1 MASLAFTDG
10 FVSFGGTDISDYVK
24 SVTLDYAAEMLDETA
39 MGDTTRTMIG
49 GLKTWSASLEMNQDF
64 ADGLID
70 EILFAL
76 VGTTGTLIVRPTS
89 SAVSA
94 SNPNYTGTG
103 VVENYP
109 PFGNSVGDLAS
120 TSITIQ
126 SAGALSRATA

>member
-1 MASLAFTDG
+1 MSSLAFTDG

-70 EILFAL
+70 EILFPL

-89 SAVSA
+89 SGVGP

-103 VVENYP
+103 IIENYS

-126 SAGALSRATA
+126 SAGALSRATS